1 MTDLHSLL
9 EPGETLL
16 AEWRSDPARY
26 WRDHLAMALLGAA
39 AAALVLWLM
48 DSSAG
53 GILGGVAGAG
63 LALLV
68 RGLYLARPQMEYRW
82 LLTDRRLILPHG
94 GAVGLMEIE
103 TQRRLLGDVQLITRA
118 GDKHLLK
125 HLADAEG
132 VLAAL
137 TRARAARAAA

>member
-68 RGLYLARPQMEYRW
+68 RGLYLARPQMDYRW